1 MTKANANAQGQAV
14 LAELALL
21 READEARAVRVSTIE
36 QLQLPIVAAVLEIM
50 HTKPMA
56 EALPLL
62 EEQAQYLTDG
72 RQSAVANLIA
82 NARYA
87 ADHLAQEAARIEAM
101 RVAAEAAKSQS
112 AT

>member
-1 MTKANANAQGQAV
+1 MTKANTQGQAV

-36 QLQLPIVAAVLEIM
+36 QLQAPIVASVLEIL
-50 HTKPMA
+50 HAKPLV

-72 RQSAVANLIA
+72 RQSAVHNLIA

-87 ADHLAQEAARIEAM
+87 AEHLGQEAVRIEAM
-101 RVAAEAAKSQS
+101 RVAVSGPS
-112 AT
+112 TS

>member
-1 MTKANANAQGQAV
+1 MTKANTQGQAV

-21 READEARAVRVSTIE
+21 READEARAARVTTIE

-50 HTKPMA
+50 HTKALA

-101 RVAAEAAKSQS
+101 RVAAEAAKGN
-112 AT
+112 